1 MKTPTG
7 KSSAIGRGWI
17 TAISLLLW
25 GSMGLAQDTLELEL
39 LRTLPGEF
47 RFFTTDKLQQVYAV
61 TTEQTVV
68 KFTAEGQRQFDFNN
82 HTLGEL
88 SLVDATN
95 PFHLLLFYPDFQ
107 WVITLDRTLNPIQQ
121 YNLFDL
127 NLPEVEA
134 IGMAND
140 NFIWVYDKI
149 NFRLKKLDRDGEA
162 VAQSEN
168 LARVLPA
175 TFSPNFLLARENRLY
190 LNSPELGIVVFDN
203 FGQFLKILNVKG
215 LDTFQIRAD
224 RLFFHKGQHLYALL
238 LNNLGQ
244 NEMLLPASLAAARQ
258 IRLEKDVLYARLPDG
273 IRLYRLKK

>member
-1 MKTPTG
+1 M
-7 KSSAIGRGWI
+7 
-17 TAISLLLW
+17 AISLLFCM
-25 GSMGLAQDTLELEL
+25 GSGLAQDTLELEL

-61 TTEQTVV
+61 TTGETVL
-68 KFTAEGQRQFDFNN
+68 KFTAEGQQPFDFNN
-82 HTLGEL
+82 RTLGEL
-88 SLVDATN
+88 GLVDATN

-168 LARVLPA
+168 LARVLPP
-175 TFSPNFLLARENRLY
+175 TFSPDLLVARENRLY

-215 LDTFQIRAD
+215 LDAFQVRAD
-224 RLFFHKGQHLYALL
+224 RLYFRKEGRLYALL

-244 NEMLLPASLAAARQ
+244 NELPLPASLAKAQQ
-258 IRLEKDVLYARLPDG
+258 IRIEKDVLYARFPDG